1 MPRVRLVESSGN
13 DQIVERVFKEVI
25 SAEGEVDRL
34 SKLLAN
40 YPPALLTNWERTKAL
55 MYSGN
60 LSIQLKHEIATLI
73 SKEKNCHS

>member
-1 MPRVRLVESSGN
+1 MPRVKLVESSGH
-13 DQIVERVFKEVI
+13 DQIVEKVFRELI
-25 SAEGEVDRL
+25 STEGEVDRL

-60 LSIQLKHEIATLI
+60 LSVQLKHEIAALI
-73 SKEKNCHS
+73 SEQRNCHS